1 MNKRKIRVLLYGPY
15 IRSGSKKKMKNLA
28 VGGYARNMITYINY
42 FKSEKI
48 EVIPS
53 FHTVRGQLKFD
64 NFVWR
69 FIVDTISFFKDIFSK
84 NIEIVHIL
92 GQYRTAIPREFMV
105 VFVSILFNKK
115 VVYEIKAGI
124 FMNWYLST
132 NSIFKWLTRYII
144 KQSNCILAEGEIYL
158 SFIKQE
164 FDKKAIYFPNYV
176 PSSVIPKKHM
186 EILSDDHLKVLFVG
200 YCYEGKGVFELVQGC
215 NLAAKKGHKI
225 VLTLVGSE
233 QIEFTRWLN
242 NYSTNDNLTV
252 NRQGPKLFD
261 EVLEIF
267 KENDVFC
274 FPSIHK
280 SEGHSNSINEAMM
293 NGLVIIS
300 SKQGFLDSIITDET
314 GYSIKDIHPKTIS
327 DTLEDIL
334 NAPEIAKEKAKNAY
348 WKLRNNYS
356 SEKLY
361 KKLIQIYEVL

>member
-124 FMNWYLST
+124 FMNWY
-132 NSIFKWLTRYII
+132 
-144 KQSNCILAEGEIYL
+144 YL
-158 SFIKQE
+158 L
-164 FDKKAIYFPNYV
+164 
-176 PSSVIPKKHM
+176 IP
-186 EILSDDHLKVLFVG
+186 F
-200 YCYEGKGVFELVQGC
+200 
-215 NLAAKKGHKI
+215 
-225 VLTLVGSE
+225 
-233 QIEFTRWLN
+233 LN
-242 NYSTNDNLTV
+242 
-252 NRQGPKLFD
+252 G
-261 EVLEIF
+261 
-267 KENDVFC
+267 
-274 FPSIHK
+274 
-280 SEGHSNSINEAMM
+280 
-293 NGLVIIS
+293 
-300 SKQGFLDSIITDET
+300 
-314 GYSIKDIHPKTIS
+314 
-327 DTLEDIL
+327 
-334 NAPEIAKEKAKNAY
+334 
-348 WKLRNNYS
+348 
-356 SEKLY
+356 
-361 KKLIQIYEVL
+361 